1 MGLPTESTIQLDD
14 IYVHSDDKLSR
25 GIDGDLII
33 IPMVVGIDNKEDE
46 VYSLNETGVAIWV
59 RIDGVRTLRQIAG
72 ELADDYAAP
81 VVVIERDV
89 IFLVSELVRRKM
101 VRPFS

>member
-1 MGLPTESTIQLDD
+1 MGLPTESTIKLDD
-14 IYVHSDDKLSR
+14 IYVHSDDMLSR

-33 IPMVVGIDNKEDE
+33 IPIVAETGDMEDA

-59 RIDGVRTLRQIAG
+59 RMDGVRSLRQIAG

-81 VVVIERDV
+81 VAVIERDV
-89 IFLVSELVRRKM
+89 VVLVNELVRQKM
-101 VRPFS
+101 VVVK

>member
-14 IYVHSDDKLSR
+14 IYVHSDDMSSR
-25 GIDGDLII
+25 GVDGDLII
-33 IPMVVGIDNKEDE
+33 IPMVAENGDMDDA

-59 RIDGVRTLRQIAG
+59 RMDGVRSLRQIAG

-81 VVVIERDV
+81 VAVIERDV
-89 IFLVSELVRRKM
+89 IGLVSELVRRKM
-101 VRPFS
+101 VVAK